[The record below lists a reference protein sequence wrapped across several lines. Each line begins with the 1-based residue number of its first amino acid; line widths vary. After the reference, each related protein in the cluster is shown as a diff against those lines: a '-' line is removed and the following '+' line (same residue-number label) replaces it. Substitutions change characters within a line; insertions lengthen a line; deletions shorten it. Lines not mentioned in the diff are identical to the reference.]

1 MQCIIYLNTVKIV
14 EKQQDLYEIL
24 IEMNQTVDII
34 MKIEIEYT
42 IQLKIK
48 NLFTIKQLLQAN

>member
-1 MQCIIYLNTVKIV
+1 MQCIMYLNTVKIV
-14 EKQQDLYEIL
+14 EKQQDLYEII

-48 NLFTIKQLLQAN
+48 NLFTIKQLLQGN

>member
-14 EKQQDLYEIL
+14 EKQQDLYEII

-48 NLFTIKQLLQAN
+48 NLFTIKQLLQGN